1 MKHTILSLILVAA
14 ASNPAVAQ
22 INFDTS
28 SNIDFKSLVSAGGQN
43 GGAVSAPERVQ
54 EGGACEPFSVEA
66 SMRDIPI
73 YDQQLEGTPES
84 DTAICYAVVAA
95 HMFDHLAVGR
105 GRGAQLASPLMLD
118 LPSRIRDGQGGQGGE
133 LTSEVLQSMAQ
144 QDACTLGVTAGS
156 RDSLGV
162 AQELDMVSPAR
173 GGGGKAGSP
182 QGRFDALPRDAQQA
196 RAACQP
202 LSVPRFNAL
211 YMRTRQVGGPNG
223 TRGLPITIGEFR
235 GFLARNTARQPVA
248 VKFNYEAILGDPA
261 RAEGASQHWA
271 LIIARQQRGNTCQ
284 YLIRNSMG
292 RDNPLVWTDEA
303 RLVSAVRSMAVLVP

>member
-1 MKHTILSLILVAA
+1 MKHTLLSLILVAA
-14 ASNPAVAQ
+14 AYSPAAAQ
-22 INFDTS
+22 INFDTA
-28 SNIDFKSLVSAGGQN
+28 SNADFNSLISASGQN
-43 GGAVSAPERVQ
+43 AAEASAPERVQ

-66 SMRDIPI
+66 AMRDIPV
-73 YDQQLEGTPES
+73 YDQQLAGTPES
-84 DTAICYAVVAA
+84 DTGICYAVVAA
-95 HMFDHLAVGR
+95 HMFDHLAVSR

-144 QDACTLGVTAGS
+144 QDVCTLGVTAGS
-156 RDSLGV
+156 RASLGV
-162 AQELDMVSPAR
+162 AEELDMVSPAR
-173 GGGGKAGSP
+173 GGEGKEASP
-182 QGRFDALPRDAQQA
+182 QGRFDALPKDGERA
-196 RAACQP
+196 RAACRP
-202 LSVPRFNAL
+202 LPVPRFNAL

-223 TRGLPITIGEFR
+223 THGLPITIGEFR
-235 GFLARNTARQPVA
+235 GFLARNTALQPVA

-292 RDNPLVWTDEA
+292 RDNPLVWTDEE
-303 RLVSAVRSMAVLVP
+303 RLVSVVRSMAVLVP